1 MAQQVINVTA
11 HDWNGG
17 VKKITPKKGLQD
29 RLSLEKDRAT
39 AAQVQEKLSSAE
51 LRRTEDLV
59 MKSAK
64 ASNEIRKVEIAQI
77 KAMKEEAELEAAAA
91 IKHAQADRMCM
102 AYQNEFE
109 DRVARSQQKR
119 EQVRLNAQSE
129 QARADRAKAEIEA
142 SVIPVHEIPR

>member
-1 MAQQVINVTA
+1 MAQQIINVTA

-17 VKKITPKKGLQD
+17 AKKTSPTKGLQD
-29 RLSLEKDRAT
+29 RLSREKSPAT

-59 MKSAK
+59 IKSAK

-77 KAMKEEAELEAAAA
+77 KAMKEEAELEAATA
-91 IKHAQADRMCM
+91 IRHAQADRMCL

-109 DRVARSQQKR
+109 ERVARSQQKR
-119 EQVRLNAQSE
+119 DQVRFNAQSE
-129 QARADRAKAEIEA
+129 QAQADRAKAEIEA